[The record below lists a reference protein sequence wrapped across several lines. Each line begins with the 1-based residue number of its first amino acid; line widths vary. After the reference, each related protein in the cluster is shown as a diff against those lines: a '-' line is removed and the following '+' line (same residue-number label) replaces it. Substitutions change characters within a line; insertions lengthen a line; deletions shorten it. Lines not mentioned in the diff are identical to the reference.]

1 MFTVSSARIVLGEDQ
16 GIVREG
22 LHALIDRE
30 PEAAMSGEA
39 GAVVECAGI
48 LP

>member
-16 GIVREG
+16 GILREG
-22 LHALIDRE
+22 LGALIERE
-30 PEAAMSGEA
+30 ADAAVSGEA
-39 GAVVECAGI
+39 GADGVGV

>member
-16 GIVREG
+16 GILREG
-22 LHALIDRE
+22 LGALIERE
-30 PEAAMSGEA
+30 PDAAVSGEA
-39 GAVVECAGI
+39 GAVTDGVGV